1 MLELIDK
8 VDLIKNSIK
17 GHISP
22 PAPPARAPAPPAR
35 APAPPAPPARAPDPP
50 HAPAVL
56 HPIPLFSYSRSQ
68 ILRRAAL
75 FTGILHEILH
85 FSKKNTF

>member
-1 MLELIDK
+1 MQQALVLELIDK

-22 PAPPARAPAPPAR
+22 PAPPARAPAPP
-35 APAPPAPPARAPDPP
+35 

-75 FTGILHEILH
+75 FTRILHEILH
-85 FSKKNTF
+85 FSNKNTF

>member
-1 MLELIDK
+1 MQQALVLELIDK

-17 GHISP
+17 CHISP
-22 PAPPARAPAPPAR
+22 
-35 APAPPAPPARAPDPP
+35 PAPPAPPARAPAPP

>member
-1 MLELIDK
+1 MQQALVLELIDK

-22 PAPPARAPAPPAR
+22 PAPPAPPA
-35 APAPPAPPARAPDPP
+35 PP

>member
-1 MLELIDK
+1 MQQALVLELIDK

-22 PAPPARAPAPPAR
+22 PAPPARA
-35 APAPPAPPARAPDPP
+35 PP

-85 FSKKNTF
+85 FSNKNTF